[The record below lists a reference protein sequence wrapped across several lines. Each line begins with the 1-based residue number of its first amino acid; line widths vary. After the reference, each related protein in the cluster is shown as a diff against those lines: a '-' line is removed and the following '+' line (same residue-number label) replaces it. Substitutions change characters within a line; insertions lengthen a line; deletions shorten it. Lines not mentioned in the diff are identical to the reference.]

1 VIAGNAPNVYVKAAK
16 SKGFEAMAFF
26 SDEQARL
33 FKVPDKVPTGSYREA
48 FDKVMADMAGH
59 GDPASDAK
67 AGAKTQPQTPE
78 EKEAADAK
86 HRELVDAAFRSQC
99 LWDWTMADSVAK
111 ELGRGDRP
119 VVQVVGRFHCDFR
132 GGLVQALESYNPA
145 WIVMVVS
152 FIDEASDTLKDEDKG
167 RGDYVI
173 YVGPS
178 KE

>member
-1 VIAGNAPNVYVKAAK
+1 
-16 SKGFEAMAFF
+16 
-26 SDEQARL
+26 
-33 FKVPDKVPTGSYREA
+33 
-48 FDKVMADMAGH
+48 
-59 GDPASDAK
+59 
-67 AGAKTQPQTPE
+67 
-78 EKEAADAK
+78 
-86 HRELVDAAFRSQC
+86 
-99 LWDWTMADSVAK
+99 VAK